1 MTPGNSTEKLLVDIA
16 NDNSR
21 SKESKKIVINEAAYP
36 NQDANYAAGK
46 PCAACP
52 PPQARP
58 EFVENLIKSLDKRYT
73 VNIYAAHPGTPLND
87 NSENPKFDK
96 ETGER
101 ITSAAGHMWYE
112 ISDGNVN
119 NAYGFAPIK
128 SGIRGPGE
136 VTIYDTKHYENPR
149 FSRTMEIKEEH
160 YNNLIKYGELARNRN
175 NPDFDL
181 FYNGAINSC
190 IDFTWKALRSAGLI
204 PEITWNDF
212 TEFNKINK
220 VFKKFDGDFKVDNN
234 IPHIKS
240 IPAPFP
246 NSELNKQH
254 YNKPPKKTLSQILLT
269 QTDSNE
275 TDIKIS

>member
-1 MTPGNSTEKLLVDIA
+1 MMPKNKTEELLIGIA
-16 NDNSR
+16 NDNAL
-21 SKESKKIVINEAAYP
+21 SKENKEKRINASAYP
-36 NQDANYAAGK
+36 DQNINYAAGK
-46 PCAACP
+46 PCATCA

-58 EFVENLIKSLDKRYT
+58 EFVETLIESLNKRYI
-73 VNIYAAHPGTPLND
+73 VIIYAAHPGTPLND
-87 NSENPKFDK
+87 NNGTPHVKN
-96 ETGER
+96 GER
-101 ITSAAGHMWYE
+101 VTSAAGHMWYE
-112 ISDGNVN
+112 ISDGKVN

-128 SGIRGPGE
+128 SGIIGPGE

-149 FSRTMEIKEEH
+149 YSRTMEIAEEH
-160 YNNLIKYGELARNRN
+160 YNKLKKYGELAKDEN

-181 FYNGAINSC
+181 YYNGASNSC

-220 VFKKFDGDFKVDNN
+220 VFKKFDGDMKVDNN

-246 NSELNKQH
+246 DSELNKQH
-254 YNKPPKKTLSQILLT
+254 YNKPPKKSFSQIILT